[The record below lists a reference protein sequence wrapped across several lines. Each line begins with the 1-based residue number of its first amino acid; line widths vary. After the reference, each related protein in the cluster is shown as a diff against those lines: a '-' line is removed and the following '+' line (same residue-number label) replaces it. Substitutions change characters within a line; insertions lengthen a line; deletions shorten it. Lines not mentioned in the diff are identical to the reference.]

1 MSTCFPFASSLFYKD
16 SVTFGTRKKKIQ
28 EWLLNDLL
36 CSVSASVFCYIKKKK
51 GKKQKNPKNTMCHL
65 YKGGFKLC
73 GSVLRWVIS
82 FHVLKTTKATFPIY
96 QQFISIPLKPWLKPF
111 WWEDP
116 G

>member
-51 GKKQKNPKNTMCHL
+51 GKKQKTQKTQCAIYTKVVLNYVDLCS
-65 YKGGFKLC
+65 GGL
-73 GSVLRWVIS
+73 
-82 FHVLKTTKATFPIY
+82 FHFM
-96 QQFISIPLKPWLKPF
+96 F
-111 WWEDP
+111 
-116 G
+116 